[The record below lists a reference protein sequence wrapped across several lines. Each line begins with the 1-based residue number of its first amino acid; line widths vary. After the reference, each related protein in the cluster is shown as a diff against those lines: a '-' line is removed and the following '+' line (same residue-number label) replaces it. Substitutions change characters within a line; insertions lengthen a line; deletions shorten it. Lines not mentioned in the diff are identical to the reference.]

1 MYASSPLSSLE
12 QASAAGVADKCV
24 DRVNE
29 ALEPSAVFISSTI
42 DGESRASRT
51 HIGHG
56 KLLPLLNPSRCCCLP
71 LLPYLVPKYVAD
83 TV

>member
-1 MYASSPLSSLE
+1 M
-12 QASAAGVADKCV
+12 ADKCF

-56 KLLPLLNPSRCCCLP
+56 KLLPLLNPRP
-71 LLPYLVPKYVAD
+71 KQMLLPATAAIFSQKICC
-83 TV
+83 